1 MQISIPGVRT
11 PEELA
16 RQNTPVGNQ
25 EELGK
30 TAFLELMIT
39 QIRNQDPLDP
49 TKNEDFVAQLA
60 QFSSV
65 EGIQNMNTSMENM
78 ASAFRTSLALNASSM
93 VGRSVMVPTD
103 TVLMDGEN
111 GVLGA
116 INVTED
122 TGRLMVDVTNA
133 TGTVVRTID
142 MGARKA
148 GTVRFG
154 WDGTGANGQ
163 PLPQGL
169 YTIEAYGK
177 NGSSTKAFTVET
189 PDRVV
194 SVSIKPEGATANL
207 ASGESIPVSQI
218 KEIL

>member
-1 MQISIPGVRT
+1 MQIPGVRSA
-11 PEELA
+11 EEMAKQTQAL
-16 RQNTPVGNQ
+16 GGK

-30 TAFLELMIT
+30 SAFLELMIT

-60 QFSSV
+60 QFSSL

-78 ASAFRTSLALNASSM
+78 ASAFRTSLALNASTM

-111 GVLGA
+111 GILGA
-116 INVTED
+116 IDLTED
-122 TGRLMVDVTNA
+122 AGKLKVDISNQS
-133 TGTVVRTID
+133 GTVVRTID
-142 MGARKA
+142 MGARAA
-148 GTVRFG
+148 GTIRFG
-154 WDGTGANGQ
+154 WDGTGPDGN

-169 YTIEAYGK
+169 YKIQAYAQSG
-177 NGSSTKAFTVET
+177 GSTKSYTVET

-194 SVSIKPEGATANL
+194 SVSIRPEGATANL
-207 ASGESIPVSQI
+207 ASGDSIPVSQI
-218 KEIL
+218 KEVL

>member
-1 MQISIPGVRT
+1 MAITVPGVRT

-16 RQNTPVGNQ
+16 KQNQPVGKQ

-30 TAFLELMIT
+30 SAFLELMIT

-65 EGIQNMNTSMENM
+65 EGIQNMNNAMENM
-78 ASAFRTSLALNASSM
+78 AAAFRTSLALNASSM

-111 GVLGA
+111 GIIGA

-122 TGRLMVDVTNA
+122 TGKLMVDVTNA
-133 TGTVVRTID
+133 SGTVVRTID
-142 MGARKA
+142 MGTRKA

-154 WDGTGANGQ
+154 WDGTGPNGQ
-163 PLPQGL
+163 PLPEGV
-169 YTIEAYGK
+169 YKIEAYGK
-177 NGSSTKAFTVET
+177 SGSSSKSFTVET

-207 ASGESIPVSQI
+207 ASGESIPVMQI

>member
-1 MQISIPGVRT
+1 MAISIPGVRT

-16 RQNTPVGNQ
+16 KQNQPVNSR

-30 TAFLELMIT
+30 SAFLELMIT

-65 EGIQNMNTSMENM
+65 EGIQNMNESMENM
-78 ASAFRTSLALNASSM
+78 AAAFRTSLALNASSM

-111 GVLGA
+111 GIIGA

-122 TGRLMVDVTNA
+122 AGKLLVDVTNA
-133 TGTVVRTID
+133 SGSVVRTID

-163 PLPQGL
+163 PLPEGL
-169 YTIEAYGK
+169 YKLQAYSK
-177 NGSSTKAFTVET
+177 NGSATKAFTVET

-207 ASGESIPVSQI
+207 ASGESIAVAQI